1 MPYRSLTVRAGVPAL
16 ALLCLLATPSVS
28 RAQANSDLREISA
41 YTLTMPKYKQLI
53 AAMLNLGKAAQA
65 DPAVGGALEGSGNL
79 TVEQATARLGSVPAA
94 KRAITSAGLT
104 PREFTIAQGAMLQA
118 GMSYGIMKQY
128 KLSPDSVSKSTGV
141 SKANL
146 EFFRANEA
154 EIERLGK
161 QTEGMAPRESAA
173 TKDEDADSDTEATD
187 STE

>member
-1 MPYRSLTVRAGVPAL
+1 MPFRSLTVRAGVPAL
-16 ALLCLLATPSVS
+16 VLLCLVATSSVG
-28 RAQANSDLREISA
+28 QAHGNSDLREISA

-65 DPAVGGALEGSGNL
+65 DPSVGGALEGSGNL
-79 TVEQATARLGSVPAA
+79 TVDQATARLVSVPAA

-161 QTEGMAPRESAA
+161 QMEGMAPRESA
-173 TKDEDADSDTEATD
+173 TTQHEDADSDTEATD